1 MFVVAFLCVFVCLF
15 SPWLHNNQLCFNMFE
30 TINGDELY
38 SLNGD
43 RESTDDGYWRFVSTR
58 SVSIWCQYILIQIW

>member
-1 MFVVAFLCVFVCLF
+1 MFVVAFLCVFVCF
-15 SPWLHNNQLCFNMFE
+15 HHDCIIINCFNMFE

-43 RESTDDGYWRFVSTR
+43 RESTDDGY
-58 SVSIWCQYILIQIW
+58 